1 MTVDEMEHLST
12 LSSIF
17 FVGMWKYTLCS
28 LQDQTH
34 YGAWNFYLSMDS
46 RTMLQSSFLDTR
58 MLKYFVVW

>member
-34 YGAWNFYLSMDS
+34 YGAWNFYIP
-46 RTMLQSSFLDTR
+46 
-58 MLKYFVVW
+58 KYGFSYNASKLFPRYSYA